1 VSGYL
6 LRRLL
11 GLVPVLLAA
20 ASLVWV
26 LLFALPGDPARLIAG
41 TRAVDPEILREVRL
55 EWGLDD
61 PAPVQ
66 YARYLGRLLRGDL
79 GVSYAQ
85 GRPVAAILGDYAVPT
100 LTLGFAALALAM
112 VAGIGLGALAAWF
125 RGRAIDLG
133 VLLLALVGASM
144 PVFWLGLLL
153 ILTFASWLRWFP
165 VTGYGLDGFVL
176 PLLGARLP
184 EWRHLVL
191 PALTL
196 ALVLTGA
203 LARVT
208 RAAIL
213 DLAGAES
220 LVAARARGLSR
231 PGVFLRHALRR
242 ALPPVV
248 TVLGL
253 QLAGLF
259 GGAVATEFVFAWPGL
274 GKALVR
280 AIALRDLPLVEGCVL
295 VLTAAYVVASLVVDL
310 ALPLLDP
317 RVPEGTALQ

>member
-20 ASLVWV
+20 ATLVWL

-41 TRAVDPEILREVRL
+41 SRAVDPEILREVRA
-55 EWGLDD
+55 EWGLDE
-61 PAPVQ
+61 PAPAQ
-66 YARYLGRLLRGDL
+66 YARYIARLLRGDL
-79 GVSYAQ
+79 GISYAQ
-85 GRPVAAILGDYAVPT
+85 GRPVAAILGDYALPT
-100 LTLGFAALALAM
+100 LTLGLAALLLAA
-112 VAGIGLGALAAWF
+112 VVGIGLGTLAAWF

-133 VLLLALVGASM
+133 VLLLALVGAST
-144 PVFWLGLLL
+144 PVFWLGLIL
-153 ILTFASWLRWFP
+153 ILTFASWLRWLP
-165 VTGYGLDGFVL
+165 VTGYGFDGVVL
-176 PLLGARLP
+176 PFVGARLP

-196 ALVLTGA
+196 ALVLAGA

-208 RAAIL
+208 RAALL
-213 DLAGAES
+213 DVAGAES

-253 QLAGLF
+253 QLASLF

-295 VLTAAYVVASLVVDL
+295 VLTAAYVFASLLVDL
-310 ALPLLDP
+310 SLPLLDP
-317 RVPEGTALQ
+317 RVGEGTALQ

>member
-1 VSGYL
+1 VTGYL

-20 ASLVWV
+20 ATLVWW
-26 LLFALPGDPARLIAG
+26 LLFVLPGDPARLIAG
-41 TRAVDPEILREVRL
+41 PRAPDPEVLSAVRR

-66 YARYLGRLLRGDL
+66 YVRYLGRLLRGDL

-85 GRPVAAILGDYAVPT
+85 ERPVAAILRDHALPT
-100 LTLGFAALALAM
+100 LTLGAAALALAAI
-112 VAGIGLGALAAWF
+112 AGIGLGALAAWF

-133 VLLLALVGASM
+133 VLVLALLGAST

-153 ILTFASWLRWFP
+153 ILTFASWLRWLP
-165 VTGYGLDGFVL
+165 ATGYGLDGFVL
-176 PLLGARLP
+176 PIGGRLP

-191 PALTL
+191 PAVTL
-196 ALVLTGA
+196 ALVLTGG

-208 RAAIL
+208 RSALL
-213 DLAGAES
+213 DVAGAES
-220 LVAARARGLSR
+220 LRAARARGLSR
-231 PGVFLRHALRR
+231 LGIFVRHALRR

-253 QLAGLF
+253 QLAALF
-259 GGAVATEFVFAWPGL
+259 GGAVATEFVFAWPGV

-295 VLTAAYVVASLVVDL
+295 LLTTAYVLGSLLVDL
-310 ALPLLDP
+310 LLPLLDP
-317 RVPEGTALQ
+317 RVPGETALQ

>member
-1 VSGYL
+1 LTGYL

-20 ASLVWV
+20 ATLVWG

-41 TRAVDPEILREVRL
+41 ARAVDPEVLREVRV

-66 YARYLGRLLRGDL
+66 YGRYLGRLLRGDL

-85 GRPVAAILGDYAVPT
+85 GRPVAAILRDYALPT
-100 LTLGFAALALAM
+100 LTLGLAALVLAAI
-112 VAGIGLGALAAWF
+112 AGIGLGALAAWY
-125 RGRAIDLG
+125 RGRAVDLG
-133 VLLLALVGASM
+133 VLVLALLGAST
-144 PVFWLGLLL
+144 PVFWLGLMLM
-153 ILTFASWLRWFP
+153 LTFASWLRWLP
-165 VTGYGLDGFVL
+165 ATGYGLDGITL
-176 PLLGARLP
+176 PFTAARLP

-191 PALTL
+191 PAVTL
-196 ALVLTGA
+196 ALVSMGG

-208 RAAIL
+208 RSALL
-213 DLAGAES
+213 DVAGADS
-220 LVAARARGLSR
+220 LRAARARGLSR

-259 GGAVATEFVFAWPGL
+259 GGAVATEFVFAWPGI

-280 AIALRDLPLVEGCVL
+280 AIAQRDLPVVEGCVL
-295 VLTAAYVVASLVVDL
+295 LLTIAYVLASLVVDL
-310 ALPLLDP
+310 VLPLLDP
-317 RVPEGTALQ
+317 RVPEGTGLQ

>member
-1 VSGYL
+1 M
-6 LRRLL
+6 R
-11 GLVPVLLAA
+11 
-20 ASLVWV
+20 
-26 LLFALPGDPARLIAG
+26 
-41 TRAVDPEILREVRL
+41 
-55 EWGLDD
+55 
-61 PAPVQ
+61 
-66 YARYLGRLLRGDL
+66 
-79 GVSYAQ
+79 
-85 GRPVAAILGDYAVPT
+85 
-100 LTLGFAALALAM
+100 LAL
-112 VAGIGLGALAAWF
+112 
-125 RGRAIDLG
+125 
-133 VLLLALVGASM
+133 
-144 PVFWLGLLL
+144 
-153 ILTFASWLRWFP
+153 
-165 VTGYGLDGFVL
+165 
-176 PLLGARLP
+176 
-184 EWRHLVL
+184 
-191 PALTL
+191 LTL

-208 RAAIL
+208 RAALL

-295 VLTAAYVVASLVVDL
+295 VLTAAYVVASLAVDL

>member
-79 GVSYAQ
+79 GMSYAQ

-100 LTLGFAALALAM
+100 LTLGFAALALAAI
-112 VAGIGLGALAAWF
+112 AGIGLGALAAWF

-133 VLLLALVGASM
+133 ILLLALVGASM

-208 RAAIL
+208 RAALL

-295 VLTAAYVVASLVVDL
+295 VLTAAYVVASLAVDL

>member
-1 VSGYL
+1 VTGYL

-20 ASLVWV
+20 ATLVWL

-41 TRAVDPEILREVRL
+41 PRAVDPEVVREVRA

-66 YARYLGRLLRGDL
+66 YARYLARLLRGDL
-79 GVSYAQ
+79 GISYAQ
-85 GRPVAAILGDYAVPT
+85 TRPVGDILAEHLTPT
-100 LTLGFAALALAM
+100 LTLAVAAMALALI
-112 VAGIGLGALAAWF
+112 AGVGLGTLAAAHRD
-125 RGRAIDLG
+125 RGLDHL
-133 VLLLALVGASM
+133 VLILALLGAST

-153 ILTFASWLRWFP
+153 ILTFATWLRWLP
-165 VTGYGLDGFVL
+165 VTGYGFDGIVL
-176 PLLGARLP
+176 PLVGVRLP

-196 ALVLTGA
+196 ALVLAGP

-208 RAAIL
+208 RASVL
-213 DLAGAES
+213 DVAGTGS
-220 LVAARARGLSR
+220 LVAARARGVSR
-231 PGVFLRHALRR
+231 GGVLLRHALRR
-242 ALPPVV
+242 ALPPVA

-253 QLAGLF
+253 QLASLF

-295 VLTAAYVVASLVVDL
+295 LLTAAYVLAALAVDL
-310 ALPLLDP
+310 LLPILDP
-317 RVPEGTALQ
+317 RIGDPAALQ